1 MEFCLIFHLYN
12 TGNENNYSLQVNEA
26 ILNREKHEQLSDE
39 DLLQRYLHDRNNK
52 WLGILLPRYSLIL
65 FGVCMKYLKDEDDAK
80 DCVQQIFFKVINE
93 IHKYNVQHFRS
104 WIYMVAKN
112 ACLMWI
118 RGQKNFKVEWN
129 ENLNLKEDGNE
140 QKQQL
145 AEKEKILNL
154 LQENILKL
162 KPEQQACI
170 NYFYLQKK
178 SYAEIT
184 TLTGFSLT
192 QVKSYLQNGKR
203 NLEIMMNNTNDQ

>member
-1 MEFCLIFHLYN
+1 MEFYLIFHLYS
-12 TGNENNYSLQVNEA
+12 TDYENNSSQQIKEA
-26 ILNREKHEQLSDE
+26 ILNRETNDQLSDE
-39 DLLQRYLHDRNNK
+39 DLLQRFLHDRDNK

-65 FGVCMKYLKDEDDAK
+65 FGVCMKYLKNEDDAR

-104 WIYMVAKN
+104 WIFMVAKN
-112 ACLMWI
+112 ACLMRL
-118 RGQKNFKVEWN
+118 RGQKNFKVAWN
-129 ENLNLKEDGNE
+129 ENLNLKDDGNE
-140 QKQQL
+140 QKQHL
-145 AEKEKILNL
+145 FEREKMLNL
-154 LQENILKL
+154 LQENISKL

-184 TLTGFSLT
+184 TLTGYSLT

-203 NLEIMMNNTNDQ
+203 NLEIMMTNKKEE